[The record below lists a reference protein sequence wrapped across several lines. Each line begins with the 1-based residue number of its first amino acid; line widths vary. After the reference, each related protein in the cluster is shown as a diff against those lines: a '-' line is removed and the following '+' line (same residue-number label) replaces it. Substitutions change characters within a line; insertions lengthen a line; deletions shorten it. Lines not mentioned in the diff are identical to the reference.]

1 MKKIIIGN
9 WKLNLDH
16 LEANQLLQKI
26 NYSLPENIEDKIEII
41 LSPSFTSIRSLQ
53 TVINSDKLKI
63 KLSSQNV
70 SQFASG
76 AYTGEV
82 SATQLKKL
90 EIDYGI
96 VGHSERRTLF
106 NEIDLVINDKVNR
119 LIENDIV
126 PVFCF
131 GEPIEERN
139 SGSYLN
145 FIENQI
151 SNVNPH
157 NEIDF
162 DKSANIIIHH
172 VLDGIKIAKEN
183 KINVVSFGIINQ
195 KADIKLINIKTFG
208 CSHFL
213 FSQSYSLFKFFG
225 SSISTA
231 YFCKRFKI
239 RYIIFFYHFRY
250 CTVIHHFGKMSI

>member
-16 LEANQLLQKI
+16 LEAIQLLQKI

-53 TVINSDKLKI
+53 TVISSDKLKI

-131 GEPIEERN
+131 GEPIEERK
-139 SGSYLN
+139 SGSYFN

-151 SNVNPH
+151 NEGLKGLRKDKVNKLVVAYEPIWAIGTGEVASLE
-157 NEIDF
+157 NIVEVLVF
-162 DKSANIIIHH
+162 VKNIISKKPFFNE
-172 VLDGIKIAKEN
+172 D
-183 KINVVSFGIINQ
+183 
-195 KADIKLINIKTFG
+195 NIKFIYG
-208 CSHFL
+208 GSVSPDNAQEIL
-213 FSQSYSLFKFFG
+213 NSKIVDGALVGGASLDATKFVD
-225 SSISTA
+225 
-231 YFCKRFKI
+231 
-239 RYIIFFYHFRY
+239 IIKA
-250 CTVIHHFGKMSI
+250 VEL

>member
-16 LEANQLLQKI
+16 LEAIQLLQKI

-53 TVINSDKLKI
+53 TVISSDKLKI

-151 SNVNPH
+151 NEGLKGLRKDKVNKLVVAYEPIWAIGTGEVASLE
-157 NEIDF
+157 NIVEVLVF
-162 DKSANIIIHH
+162 VKNIISKKPFSNE
-172 VLDGIKIAKEN
+172 D
-183 KINVVSFGIINQ
+183 
-195 KADIKLINIKTFG
+195 NIKFIYG
-208 CSHFL
+208 GSVSPDNAEEIL
-213 FSQSYSLFKFFG
+213 NSNIIDGVLVGGASLDATKFVD
-225 SSISTA
+225 
-231 YFCKRFKI
+231 
-239 RYIIFFYHFRY
+239 IIKA
-250 CTVIHHFGKMSI
+250 VEL

>member
-16 LEANQLLQKI
+16 LEAIQLLQKI

-131 GEPIEERN
+131 GEPIEERK
-139 SGSYLN
+139 SGSYYN

-151 SNVNPH
+151 NEGLKGLRKDKVNKLVVAYEPIWAIGTGEVASLE
-157 NEIDF
+157 NIVEVLDF
-162 DKSANIIIHH
+162 VKNIISKKPFFNE
-172 VLDGIKIAKEN
+172 D
-183 KINVVSFGIINQ
+183 
-195 KADIKLINIKTFG
+195 NIKFIYG
-208 CSHFL
+208 GSVSPDNAQEIL
-213 FSQSYSLFKFFG
+213 NSKIIDGVLVGGASLDATKFVD
-225 SSISTA
+225 
-231 YFCKRFKI
+231 
-239 RYIIFFYHFRY
+239 IIKA
-250 CTVIHHFGKMSI
+250 VEL

>member
-16 LEANQLLQKI
+16 LEAIQLLQKI
-26 NYSLPENIEDKIEII
+26 NYSLPDKIEDKIEII
-41 LSPSFTSIRSLQ
+41 LSPSFTSIRSIQ
-53 TVINSDKLKI
+53 TVISSDKLKI

-131 GEPIEERN
+131 GERIEERK
-139 SGSYLN
+139 SGSYFN

-151 SNVNPH
+151 NEGLKGLRKDKVNKLVVAYEPIWAIGTGEVASLE
-157 NEIDF
+157 NIVEVLDF
-162 DKSANIIIHH
+162 VKNIISKKPFFNE
-172 VLDGIKIAKEN
+172 D
-183 KINVVSFGIINQ
+183 
-195 KADIKLINIKTFG
+195 NIKFIYG
-208 CSHFL
+208 GSVSPDNAQEIL
-213 FSQSYSLFKFFG
+213 NSKIIDGVLVGGASLDATKFVD
-225 SSISTA
+225 
-231 YFCKRFKI
+231 
-239 RYIIFFYHFRY
+239 IIKA
-250 CTVIHHFGKMSI
+250 VEL